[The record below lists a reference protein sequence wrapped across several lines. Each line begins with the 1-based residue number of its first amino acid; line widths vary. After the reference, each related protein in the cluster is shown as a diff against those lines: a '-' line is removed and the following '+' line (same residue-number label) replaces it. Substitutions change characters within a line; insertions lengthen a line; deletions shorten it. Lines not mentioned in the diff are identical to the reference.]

1 MQAGGRTGLTA
12 VVTGVL
18 FLAMMFVAPYAQ
30 VIPLA
35 ATAPALIIV
44 GGLMLLPLT
53 EVEWEDPLS
62 AIPAFLT
69 VAMIP
74 LTFSIANGLAF
85 GITAH
90 AALKIVRGTITKT
103 DWFLLVLALLFVV
116 RFVWMGAA

>member
-12 VVTGVL
+12 IVTGIL
-18 FLAMMFVAPYAQ
+18 FLLAILVAPYAQ
-30 VIPLA
+30 LVPLA
-35 ATAPALIIV
+35 ATAPALVLV
-44 GGLMLLPLT
+44 GALMMAPLA
-53 EVEWEDPLS
+53 EIPWDEPEY

-90 AALKIVRGTITKT
+90 ALLRLLRGKIGLG
-103 DWFLLVLALLFVV
+103 DWLLLAISALFVA
-116 RFVWMGAA
+116 RFVWLSAG

>member
-1 MQAGGRTGLTA
+1 
-12 VVTGVL
+12 VTGVL
-18 FLAMMFVAPYAQ
+18 FLLTMFVAPYAQ
-30 VIPLA
+30 IVPLA

-44 GGLMLLPLT
+44 GGLMLLPIT
-53 EVEWEDPLS
+53 EVAWEDPYS

-90 AALKIVRGTITKT
+90 AVLKLVRGRITT
-103 DWFLLVLALLFVV
+103 ADWFLLLLAALFVV
-116 RFVWMGAA
+116 RFFWMSAAA